1 MSKLRVPVTNGFC
14 PQTLFLYGTY
24 KEDGTPNFGLFC
36 WFSYNWNGGL
46 GAMAAIGENKLTKDR
61 ICANGVFS
69 ANLVTEEMLPL
80 ADYLGNRSGYE
91 ADKMAFPLE
100 VEKGQALNV
109 PVLAAS
115 PVVFELE
122 VDREVHLTDDSD
134 VFLCKIRAVLHD
146 GALENENQSVAARIA
161 AIRPVCTTCGTY
173 FSWAGEPM
181 GKWGEPGKGF
191 RGRDH

>member
-1 MSKLRVPVTNGFC
+1 MSKARVPVSNDFC

-24 KEDGTPNFGLFC
+24 REDKKPNFGLFC
-36 WFSYNWNGGL
+36 WFSYNWNDGL

-61 ICANGVFS
+61 IRANKVFS

-80 ADYLGNRSGYE
+80 ADYLGCKSGYD
-91 ADKMAFPLE
+91 ADKMKFPLE
-100 VEKGQALNV
+100 IEKGRELDV

-122 VDREVHLTDDSD
+122 AEKEIHLSDTSD

-146 GALENENQSVAARIA
+146 DALENAKKSVSERIA
-161 AIRPVCTTCGTY
+161 QIKPVCTTCQTY
-173 FSWAGEPM
+173 FSWDGAPL

-191 RGRDH
+191 RKE